1 MSSVAFNLS
10 TPSNVTQMAATARTG
25 PAPAEPTPAAS
36 EPAPA
41 ASEDTVTLS
50 ASAQAEAL
58 YHGGQSVASI
68 ASSLGTSVQLVDSYL
83 SITPTVA
90 VAVSA
95 APAVH
100 SAPAAH
106 VASATAAA
114 PAAQA
119 TPVAATELP
128 KAVAKG

>member
-1 MSSVAFNLS
+1 MSSIAFNIF

-25 PAPAEPTPAAS
+25 PALA
-36 EPAPA
+36 EPAPE
-41 ASEDTVTLS
+41 SNEDTVTLS
-50 ASAQAEAL
+50 ASAQAEAM
-58 YHGGQSVASI
+58 HQGGQSVSSI
-68 ASSLGTSVQLVDSYL
+68 AASLGTSVQLVDSYL